1 MKRCAYLT
9 MDDLSAFVS
18 DAELSIPP
26 LAALGWRV
34 ESVSWRARDADWDA
48 YDLVYIATPW
58 DYQDD
63 PNGFLEVLARIEES
77 RALLV
82 NPLALVRWNLDKRY
96 LAELGERG
104 VAIVPSLWFER
115 WEDGLVERALD
126 AFDTG
131 RVVVKPQ
138 VGANADHTY
147 VLGRDA
153 PADGI
158 AQSFVD
164 RPLFVQPFA
173 ESIRSEGEYSLF
185 YFGGDYSH
193 AILKR
198 PKAGDFRSQE
208 EHGAEHAAVEPAADL
223 RRLAGSALADLS
235 PAPVYARADYVRG
248 NDGGF
253 WLMELELIEPS
264 LYFRL
269 DPESPRRFARALDAA
284 HRTSAGV

>member
-18 DAELSIPP
+18 DADLSIPP
-26 LAALGWRV
+26 LEGLGWQV
-34 ESVSWRARDADWDA
+34 ETVSWRRRNADWDA
-48 YDLVYIATPW
+48 FDMVYIATPW

-63 PNGFLEVLARIEES
+63 PRAFLDVLGRIDAS
-77 RALLV
+77 RALLI

-115 WEDGLVERALD
+115 WEDGLVERA
-126 AFDTG
+126 FDEFG
-131 RVVVKPQ
+131 AARIVVKPQ
-138 VGANADHTY
+138 IGANADHTY
-147 VLGRDA
+147 VLERGA
-153 PADGI
+153 PA
-158 AQSFVD
+158 AEVARCFAD
-164 RPLFVQPFA
+164 RRLFVQPFA
-173 ESIRSEGEYSLF
+173 DSIRVEGEYSLF
-185 YFGGDYSH
+185 YFGGEYSH

-208 EHGAEHAAVEPAADL
+208 EHGAEHAAVEPDAGL
-223 RRLAGSALADLS
+223 RRLAEAALAGLS

-248 NDGGF
+248 NEGRF

-264 LYFRL
+264 LYFRF
-269 DPESPRRFARALDAA
+269 DAGSASRFARAADAA
-284 HRTSAGV
+284 YRALRRT

>member
-18 DAELSIPP
+18 DADLSIPP
-26 LAALGWRV
+26 LAALGWEV
-34 ESVSWRARDADWDA
+34 ESISWRAPDADWDA
-48 YDLVYIATPW
+48 VDMVYIATPW

-63 PNGFLEVLARIEES
+63 PEAFLDVLARIEAS

-82 NPLALVRWNLDKRY
+82 NPLPLVRWNLDKRY
-96 LAELGERG
+96 LAELGDRD

-115 WEDGLVERALD
+115 WEDGIDERA
-126 AFDTG
+126 FDEFATT

-138 VGANADHTY
+138 VGANADHTF
-147 VLGRDA
+147 VLERGS
-153 PADGI
+153 PVGEI
-158 AQSFVD
+158 ASRFAE
-164 RPLFVQPFA
+164 RRLFVQPFA
-173 ESIRSEGEYSLF
+173 ESILSEGEYSLF

-198 PKAGDFRSQE
+198 PKPGDFRSQE
-208 EHGAEHAAVEPAADL
+208 EHGAEHVAVKPDTGL
-223 RRLAGSALADLS
+223 RRLAESALADLS

-264 LYFRL
+264 LYFRF
-269 DPESPRRFARALDAA
+269 DAESPRRFARALDAA
-284 HRTSAGV
+284 YRTRNGA

>member
-1 MKRCAYLT
+1 MPRCAYLT
-9 MDDLSAFVS
+9 MDDLSAFVT
-18 DAELSIPP
+18 DADLSIPP
-26 LAALGWRV
+26 LRALDWEV
-34 ESVSWRARDADWDA
+34 DSISWRAPDADWNA
-48 YDLVYIATPW
+48 YDMVYIATPW

-63 PNGFLEVLARIEES
+63 PQGFLDVLERIEAS

-115 WEDGLVERALD
+115 WEDGLVEQALD
-126 AFDTG
+126 AFGTE

-138 VGANADHTY
+138 VGANADYTY
-147 VLGRDA
+147 VLERDA
-153 PADGI
+153 PVGEI
-158 AQSFVD
+158 RQSFAD

-208 EHGAEHAAVEPAADL
+208 EHGAEHAVVEPDAEL

-248 NDGGF
+248 NDGAF

-264 LYFRL
+264 LYFRY
-269 DPESPRRFARALDAA
+269 DTESPRSFARALDAA
-284 HRTSAGV
+284 YRTRKAA

>member
-18 DAELSIPP
+18 DADLSIPP
-26 LAALGWRV
+26 LAALGWEV
-34 ESVSWRARDADWDA
+34 EAVSWRAPDADWDA
-48 YDLVYIATPW
+48 FDMVYIATPW

-63 PNGFLEVLARIEES
+63 PAGFLNVLERIDAS

-82 NPLALVRWNLDKRY
+82 NALATVRWNLDKRY
-96 LAELGERG
+96 LAELGESG

-115 WEDGLVERALD
+115 WEDGIVERALD
-126 AFDTG
+126 EFGTA

-138 VGANADHTY
+138 VGANADYTY
-147 VLGRDA
+147 VVGRGA
-153 PADGI
+153 PAAGI
-158 AQSFVD
+158 ARCFSE
-164 RPLFVQPFA
+164 RRLFVQPFA
-173 ESIRSEGEYSLF
+173 DAIHREGEYSLF
-185 YFGGDYSH
+185 YFGGEYSH

-208 EHGAEHAAVEPAADL
+208 EHGAEHRAVEPEAEL
-223 RRLAGSALADLS
+223 RRLAGEVLTSLS

-264 LYFRL
+264 LYFRF
-269 DPESPRRFARALDAA
+269 DPESPRRFARALD
-284 HRTSAGV
+284 

>member
-1 MKRCAYLT
+1 MPRCAYLT
-9 MDDLSAFVS
+9 TDDLSAFVT
-18 DAELSIPP
+18 DADLSIPP
-26 LAALGWRV
+26 LAALDWEV
-34 ESVSWRARDADWDA
+34 ESVPWRVPDADWNV
-48 YDLVYIATPW
+48 YDMVYIATPW

-63 PNGFLEVLARIEES
+63 PQGFLGVLQRIEAS

-104 VAIVPSLWFER
+104 IAIVPSLWFER
-115 WEDGLVERALD
+115 WEDGLVEQALD

-138 VGANADHTY
+138 VGANAHHTY
-147 VLGRDA
+147 ILERGA
-153 PADGI
+153 PVGEI
-158 AQSFVD
+158 RQSFAD

-208 EHGAEHAAVEPAADL
+208 EHGAEHAAVEPDAEL
-223 RRLAGSALADLS
+223 RRLAAAALAGLS

-248 NDGGF
+248 NNGEF

-264 LYFRL
+264 LYFRY
-269 DPESPRRFARALDAA
+269 DAESPRRFARALDAA
-284 HRTSAGV
+284 YRTRRAA